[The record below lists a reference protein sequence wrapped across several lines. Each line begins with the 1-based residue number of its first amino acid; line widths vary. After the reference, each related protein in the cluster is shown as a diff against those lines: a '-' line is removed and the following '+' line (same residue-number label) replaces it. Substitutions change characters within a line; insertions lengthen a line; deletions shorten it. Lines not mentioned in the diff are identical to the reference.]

1 MKRGRL
7 HFFSSKYPVNVDAKI
22 YFPRCSFVASKDG
35 VLPDNEVRIVSKLYS
50 YLKLTLAPEFV
61 LSEKTAVRIFC
72 LTRQTDLNS
81 INL

>member
-61 LSEKTAVRIFC
+61 LSEKNGLKFHQSLAELI
-72 LTRQTDLNS
+72 
-81 INL
+81 